1 MPYYFYVSTSY
12 FECWRDLKVIYDV
25 EKVREIKI
33 VLEYIVKNSILG
45 DYCDNSLYFLFF
57 QN

>member
-33 VLEYIVKNSILG
+33 VLE
-45 DYCDNSLYFLFF
+45 
-57 QN
+57 